1 MLILTKKSLAVFT
14 LLAAT
19 FAALPCEAG
28 ARYSK
33 VDAQGNELP
42 DGAGAWSC
50 VKDNQTGALWEEKTD
65 DNGLQDK
72 DWRYRHFHNSAGY
85 ASTVDYNG
93 NQLCGSLGTCD
104 AYSYVNALNGTGL
117 CGRNNWH
124 LPLPGDLL
132 GLAQMNGAPP
142 YIDGGYFPETA
153 NHPGLGS
160 YCTEN
165 MKMDEYG
172 NRVEE
177 NYQGVD
183 FSLPVYDGNLGG
195 SLIFALRFSGE
206 VPDGLTA
213 YPNANWICYTRLI
226 SN

>member
-1 MLILTKKSLAVFT
+1 MRLKKT
-14 LLAAT
+14 LLTVVISLVATLAFAPCHAASS
-19 FAALPCEAG
+19 
-28 ARYSK
+28 RYAK
-33 VDAQGNELP
+33 VDGQGNELSAN
-42 DGAGAWSC
+42 AGSWSC
-50 VKDNQTGALWEEKTD
+50 VKDRETGLLWEAKTD

-93 NQLCGSLGTCD
+93 NLLCQALGSCD

-117 CGRNNWH
+117 CGKGNWR
-124 LPLPGDLL
+124 LPLPNELL
-132 GLAQMNGAPP
+132 NLAQLNGAPP
-142 YIDGGYFPETA
+142 YIDMDFFPETA
-153 NHPGLGS
+153 NQPGLGS

-206 VPDGLTA
+206 VPDGLTT
-213 YPNANWICYTRLI
+213 YPNANWICHTRLV